1 MRKILFFI
9 LISFACFDDLKAQD
23 PHFTQFYAAPTYL
36 NPSFVGT
43 ARNSRITSIY
53 RNQWSKLPGDYNTAN
68 IALDHNLKDLHS
80 GVGLL
85 FTADRQGVSSYKLN
99 ELDLVYSYG
108 VQIQKKW
115 ALRTG
120 LQFGWAQ
127 RSLKPDELVF
137 GNQLDVD
144 QGFTGATSG
153 EFSNN
158 PTKNYLNISSGLLAY
173 SKYLWVGFSAHN
185 INRPNQSFLT
195 GGNSIV
201 PVRYSL
207 HAKGKIEI
215 VRGKYT
221 NNKRV
226 YYLSPA
232 MNYRKQGKNDQLD
245 LGFYINYQPIVF
257 GAWYRGIPVTKR
269 INARYVNQ
277 DALAVLIG
285 FHYQDFLT
293 IGYSYD
299 LTISSLGPGSGGS
312 HELSVGIEIDY
323 PKKPQKPKYDK
334 FLPCPKF

>member
-1 MRKILFFI
+1 MRKVLVVI
-9 LISFACFDDLKAQD
+9 LISFLSHFSAEAQD

-36 NPSFVGT
+36 NPAFVGT
-43 ARNSRITSIY
+43 ARNSRVTTIY
-53 RNQWSKLPGDYNTAN
+53 RNQWSALPGGFNTAN
-68 IALDHNLKDLHS
+68 IAVDHNLKDLHS

-85 FTADRQGVSSYKLN
+85 FTADRQGVSNYKLN

-108 VQIQKKW
+108 VQVRKKW

-127 RSLKPDELVF
+127 RSLKPDDLIF

-153 EFSNN
+153 EFSSN
-158 PTKNYLNISSGLLAY
+158 PTRNYLNIASGLLVY
-173 SKYLWVGFSAHN
+173 SKYLWFGFSAHN
-185 INRPNQSFLT
+185 INRPNQSFFSD
-195 GGNSIV
+195 GESIV

-207 HAKGKIEI
+207 HGKANIEI
-215 VRGKYT
+215 VKGEYT
-221 NNKRV
+221 NDKRV
-226 YYLSPA
+226 YYISPA
-232 MNYRKQGKNDQLD
+232 FNYQRQGENDQLD
-245 LGFYINYQPIVF
+245 LGLYINYQPIVF

-269 INARYVNQ
+269 INGRYVNQ

-285 FHYQDFLT
+285 FHYQDYLT
-293 IGYSYD
+293 VGYSYD

-312 HELSVGIEIDY
+312 HEISVGIEIDY
-323 PKKPQKPKYDK
+323 PKKPKKPKYDK